1 MRKGSPDRGAR
12 SDPARAGHDQD
23 GARPHTRSCVGR
35 VGPLAADGLAIGIRV
50 ATKGRALLELSVV
63 LQAPAP
69 QVSNWVPIT
78 ALGVSIVSIVLAA
91 ISLRLTYLRDRREKQ
106 RDRREEERERK
117 RVDIVSSIESHL
129 FPVEEPVEVP
139 YYCCTV
145 TNAGVPGV
153 QIRRVGLRSHGN
165 AGAEIPL
172 QLAPGQDRGLLTRGD
187 SQVWEISLE
196 ELQASLSGPRPLEVV
211 AVATDTV
218 GDQYVQ
224 DRSKSVPIPLK
235 D

>member
-1 MRKGSPDRGAR
+1 
-12 SDPARAGHDQD
+12 
-23 GARPHTRSCVGR
+23 
-35 VGPLAADGLAIGIRV
+35 
-50 ATKGRALLELSVV
+50 LLESSVV
-63 LQAPAP
+63 LLAPAP

-78 ALGVSIVSIVLAA
+78 ALGVSIVSIVLAG
-91 ISLRLTYLRDRREKQ
+91 ISLVLTYLRDRREKQ

-117 RVDIVSSIESHL
+117 RVDIVSSIQSRFL
-129 FPVEEPVEVP
+129 AIEEPVQIP

-145 TNAGVPGV
+145 TNVGVPGV
-153 QIRRVGLRSHGN
+153 QIRHVGLRSHGN
-165 AGAEIPL
+165 AGAEIRL
-172 QLAPGQDRGLLTRGD
+172 QLASGQVNGLLAQGS
-187 SQVWEISLE
+187 SQLWEISLD
-196 ELQASLSGPRPLEVV
+196 ELQASLSGPSPLRVV

>member
-1 MRKGSPDRGAR
+1 
-12 SDPARAGHDQD
+12 
-23 GARPHTRSCVGR
+23 
-35 VGPLAADGLAIGIRV
+35 
-50 ATKGRALLELSVV
+50 LLESSVLS
-63 LQAPAP
+63 LAQAP
-69 QVSNWVPIT
+69 QVPSWVPVT
-78 ALGVSIVSIVLAA
+78 ALGVSIISIVLAG
-91 ISLRLTYLRDRREKQ
+91 ISLHLTYLRDRREKQ

-117 RVDIVSSIESHL
+117 RVDIVSSIQNR
-129 FPVEEPVEVP
+129 FFTIEEPVQVP

-153 QIRRVGLRSHGN
+153 QIRRVGLRSHRN

-172 QLAPGQDRGLLTRGD
+172 QLASGQADGLLAQGA
-187 SQVWEISLE
+187 SQIWEISLD
-196 ELQASLSGPRPLEVV
+196 ELQASLSGPSPLRVV

>member
-1 MRKGSPDRGAR
+1 
-12 SDPARAGHDQD
+12 
-23 GARPHTRSCVGR
+23 
-35 VGPLAADGLAIGIRV
+35 
-50 ATKGRALLELSVV
+50 LLGLSVV

-69 QVSNWVPIT
+69 QVSNWVPIS
-78 ALGVSIVSIVLAA
+78 ALVVSIVSIVLAA

-145 TNAGVPGV
+145 TNAGVPGA

-172 QLAPGQDRGLLTRGD
+172 QLAPGQDRGLLTRGA